1 MARQSFSPSLLEAA
15 LRATG
20 EVLEYASDVEILI
33 VGGAAGLLTGQLPAA
48 RTTFDCD
55 VMVFVPAQAWH
66 AVEQAGRRVA
76 KQLGLAPTWLN
87 GEANEMFRYRLP
99 DGWEAR
105 RRVVGRFGR
114 LNAFAVGR
122 MDLIAMKVI
131 AGRPQDREDLT
142 ELRPSAAE
150 LEFVGAYLDGLVA
163 RGADPRLVDDA
174 RVLLDALEVRA

>member
-1 MARQSFSPSLLEAA
+1 MARKPFSPTLLETA
-15 LRATG
+15 LRETG
-20 EVLEYASDVEILI
+20 EALEYASEVEILI
-33 VGGAAGLLTGQLPAA
+33 VGGAAGLLTGVLPPA

-76 KQLGLAPTWLN
+76 RKLGLAPTWLN

-105 RRVVGRFGR
+105 RRSVGRFGR
-114 LNAFAVGR
+114 LTAFAVGR

-131 AGRPQDREDLT
+131 AGRPQDREDLA
-142 ELRPSAAE
+142 ELRPTPAE
-150 LEFVGAYLDGLVA
+150 LEFVGAYLDGLVVK
-163 RGADPRLVDDA
+163 GADARLVEDA
-174 RVLLDALEVRA
+174 RVLLESLEVRA